1 MSKNYK
7 LLIFDVDGTLFDTSE
22 GIISSVKYALKK
34 NKLSL
39 SHGIDYQRTFIGPPI
54 QNTLKRLFPHLSD
67 ERIKE
72 VALDFRNQYKDVD
85 LCKATPYSGLYEAL
99 DKLTQKGI
107 KIAVATF
114 KREDYAYDIVDHFG
128 ITKYT
133 DNIFGQDFEG
143 KRDKADIIE
152 LAIKKSGLPGE
163 DCLMI
168 GDTSSDGDAAK
179 KAGIDFLEVTFGF
192 GFTKD
197 KHYDGPSIG
206 SIDSYKELLEII
218 K

>member
-1 MSKNYK
+1 MSKKYK
-7 LLIFDVDGTLFDTSE
+7 LLIFDVDGTLFDTSS

-39 SHGIDYQRTFIGPPI
+39 SHETNYQRTFIGPPI
-54 QNTLKRLFPHLSD
+54 QNTLKRLFPELPE

-72 VALDFRNQYKDVD
+72 VALDFRNHYKDVD
-85 LCKATPYSGLYEAL
+85 LFKATPYPNLYEAF
-99 DKLTQKGI
+99 DELTKRDI

-114 KREDYAYDIVDHFG
+114 KREDYAFGIVDHFG

-152 LAIKKSGLPGE
+152 LAIKKSGLPKK

-197 KHYDGPSIG
+197 NHYQGYSIG
-206 SIDSYKELLEII
+206 AIDSYPELLEII

>member
-39 SHGIDYQRTFIGPPI
+39 SHETNYQRTFIGPPI
-54 QNTLKRLFPHLSD
+54 QNTLKRLFPHLSE
-67 ERIKE
+67 ERVKE

-85 LCKATPYSGLYEAL
+85 LCKATPYPHLYEVL
-99 DKLTQKGI
+99 DELTKRGI

-133 DNIFGQDFEG
+133 DNIFGQDFDG

-152 LAIKKSGLPGE
+152 LAIKKSGLPKE
-163 DCLMI
+163 SCLMI

-192 GFTKD
+192 GFTKES
-197 KHYDGPSIG
+197 HYQGESIG
-206 SIDSYKELLEII
+206 SINSYPELLKVI